1 MKIWTALLIAM
12 LFHIQRYLFMSL
24 QVPRTPRLC
33 VSLVI
38 ITISLFTYY
47 WTLALLITSW
57 ILQLHQSSIF
67 LFLIRPSLMSGWLM
81 ENAYIVRDN
90 VKIYLLTS
98 KEFQLPQIFT
108 SFLSGD
114 MMLFWVDIG
123 SRPSVPFY
131 GISPNWPWN
140 FVTKGKHI
148 GWLVYLQRSCSSS
161 HVTNW
166 RNFFGADR
174 QFWF

>member
-1 MKIWTALLIAM
+1 MKERREKGLCYNCDEKFRPGHKCKSLTLFLIDGNDLLIAM
-12 LFHIQRYLFMSL
+12 LFHIQRYLFMPL
-24 QVPRTPRLC
+24 QVLRTPRLC

-38 ITISLFTYY
+38 ITISLFTYS

-67 LFLIRPSLMSGWLM
+67 LYLVRPLLMSWWLM
-81 ENAYIVRDN
+81 EIAYIVRDN

-108 SFLSGD
+108 SFPSGD
-114 MMLFWVDIG
+114 MMLFWVHIG

-131 GISPNWPWN
+131 GISPN
-140 FVTKGKHI
+140 
-148 GWLVYLQRSCSSS
+148 
-161 HVTNW
+161 
-166 RNFFGADR
+166 
-174 QFWF
+174 